1 MDPHVEIRGKIL
13 DTSGVS
19 VRKKELLM
27 NNIVGLTI
35 VIV

>member
-1 MDPHVEIRGKIL
+1 MDPHVEIPEKIL

-19 VRKKELLM
+19 VRKKELQI